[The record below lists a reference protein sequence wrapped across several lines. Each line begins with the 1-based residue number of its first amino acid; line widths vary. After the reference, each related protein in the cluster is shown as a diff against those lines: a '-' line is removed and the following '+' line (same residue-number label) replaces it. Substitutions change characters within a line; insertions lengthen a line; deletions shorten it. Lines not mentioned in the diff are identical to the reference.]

1 MNRLAEQIKKA
12 REQSK
17 LSEKALAKKCGIS
30 ENYLRDIES
39 GRKVIK
45 EDIAEKI
52 LKKLGKSM
60 DFMSMPEETSQKDS
74 ENQPIKKKETS
85 KEELQ
90 NYDLKPTGAWQK
102 ALGNLIKIYPV
113 QRMDSQKAV
122 GEKSLPLMGNKVE
135 GYHPDK
141 LFFIEVTDN
150 SLQDLR
156 IKKGDVVT
164 VLDTQEIENGAL
176 YLINVEKG
184 RMIRRLRKE
193 GSGKIALFQGL
204 AGESAVIKKKEQL
217 NILGKC
223 IKVEFFL

>member
-12 REQSK
+12 REQAS

-30 ENYLRDIES
+30 ESYLRDIES

-60 DFMSMPEETSQKDS
+60 DFISVAEEPTDEASDKVKAG
-74 ENQPIKKKETS
+74 KKQDS

-90 NYDLKPTGAWQK
+90 NYDLKPTGSWQK
-102 ALGNLIKIYPV
+102 ALGNLVKTYPV
-113 QRMDSQKAV
+113 QRMDNGKVV
-122 GEKSLPLMGNKVE
+122 GEKSLPLMENKVE

-150 SLQDLR
+150 ALQGLR
-156 IKKGDVVT
+156 IKKGDIVT

-176 YLINVEKG
+176 YLINVAKG
-184 RMIRRLRKE
+184 RMVRKLRKE

-204 AGESAVIKKKEQL
+204 EGENGVSKKKSEL
-217 NILGKC
+217 KIIGKC
-223 IKVEFFL
+223 IKVEFSL

>member
-12 REQSK
+12 RLQAK
-17 LSEKALAKKCGIS
+17 LSEKALAKKCGVS
-30 ENYLRDIES
+30 ESYLRDIES

-45 EDIAEKI
+45 EDIAENI

-60 DFMSMPEETSQKDS
+60 DFMSMPEEISKEDPG
-74 ENQPIKKKETS
+74 NQSVRKKETA

-102 ALGNLIKIYPV
+102 ALGNLVKTYPV
-113 QRMDSQKAV
+113 QRMDNRKMV

-150 SLQDLR
+150 SLQGFR
-156 IKKGDVVT
+156 IKKGDVVMI
-164 VLDTQEIENGAL
+164 LDTQEIENGAF
-176 YLINVEKG
+176 YLIHVEKG
-184 RMIRRLRKE
+184 RLIRKLRKD
-193 GSGKIALFQGL
+193 GSGKVALFQGL
-204 AGESAVIKKKEQL
+204 EGESGVTKKKDQL
-217 NILGKC
+217 KVIGKC
-223 IKVEFFL
+223 IKVEFSL

>member
-12 REQSK
+12 RIQAK

-30 ENYLRDIES
+30 ESYLRDIES

-45 EDIAEKI
+45 EDIAENI

-60 DFMSMPEETSQKDS
+60 DFMSMPEETSVDDTG
-74 ENQPIKKKETS
+74 NQPVRKKETP

-102 ALGNLIKIYPV
+102 ALGNLVKTYPV
-113 QRMDSQKAV
+113 QRMDSRKVV

-141 LFFIEVTDN
+141 LLFIEVTDN
-150 SLQDLR
+150 SLQGFR

-164 VLDTQEIENGAL
+164 VLDTQEIENGAF

-184 RMIRRLRKE
+184 RMIRKLRKE
-193 GSGKIALFQGL
+193 GSGKISLFQGL
-204 AGESAVIKKKEQL
+204 EGESAVTKKKDQL
-217 NILGKC
+217 KIIGKC
-223 IKVEFFL
+223 IKVEFSI